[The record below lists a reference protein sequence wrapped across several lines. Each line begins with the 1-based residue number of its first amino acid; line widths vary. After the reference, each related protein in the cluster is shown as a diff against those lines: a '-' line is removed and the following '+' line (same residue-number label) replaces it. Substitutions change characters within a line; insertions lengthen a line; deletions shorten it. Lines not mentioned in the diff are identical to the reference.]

1 MKPMGQACHPGAH
14 QILVDG
20 FGEEGGEWSHD
31 PAELDQHLID
41 GGIGGQ
47 LVRVVLLDPGAG
59 PDQLD
64 VPAGEVLQNEFG
76 YGADDAVQL

>member
-1 MKPMGQACHPGAH
+1 MNRWGSRSVQASH

-20 FGEEGGEWSHD
+20 LGEEGREWSHD

-47 LVRVVLLDPGAG
+47 LVRIVLLDPGAG
-59 PDQLD
+59 ADQLD
-64 VPAGEVLQNEFG
+64 VPAG
-76 YGADDAVQL
+76 